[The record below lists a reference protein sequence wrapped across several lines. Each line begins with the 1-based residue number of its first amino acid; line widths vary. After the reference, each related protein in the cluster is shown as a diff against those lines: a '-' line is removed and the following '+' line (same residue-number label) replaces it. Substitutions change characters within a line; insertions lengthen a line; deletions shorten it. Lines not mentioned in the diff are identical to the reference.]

1 MIISKEK
8 ESHFKYNSRLDNA
21 NRDILFK
28 DKIDRAKHFLT
39 EKGLLVASENKETK
53 KCLCL
58 IDRGIFLFL

>member
-8 ESHFKYNSRLDNA
+8 ESHFEYNPRLDNV

-39 EKGLLVASENKETK
+39 EKGMLVASKNKETK
-53 KCLCL
+53 NASV
-58 IDRGIFLFL
+58 